1 MFSCLMSLLCCLP
14 LPHPC
19 SPHHCAPPPL
29 HPPLPLLRWR
39 LSSLKAALKLC
50 FFQHSPNCSYKEFE
64 MWTNKR
70 NCSWVMELIKTGFLQ
85 IRIISLLDALFSAQT
100 GLLFSVSVLCPSP
113 DTHSSLRLSLIL
125 SHISGLCGAPDVT
138 AGQVLGIC
146 RRAVWMCVL
155 APSLS
160 WSQRNI
166 CLLFSRQVCSVH
178 LLPAS
183 RLFFMTFLRT
193 FSSLL
198 CHSCPNVSYGL
209 KTCWELSGV

>member
-1 MFSCLMSLLCCLP
+1 MVLP
-14 LPHPC
+14 LLWQ
-19 SPHHCAPPPL
+19 APPCFPVWCLCSAVCLCPIPALPISVL
-29 HPPLPLLRWR
+29 HHLSILPLLRWR

-100 GLLFSVSVLCPSP
+100 GLLFSVSVLCPSL

-138 AGQVLGIC
+138 AGWVLGIC
-146 RRAVWMCVL
+146 RRAVWMCVCWHPL
-155 APSLS
+155 CFGARETSA
-160 WSQRNI
+160 
-166 CLLFSRQVCSVH
+166 FSSAGRFAQSI
-178 LLPAS
+178 
-183 RLFFMTFLRT
+183 
-193 FSSLL
+193 SSLL
-198 CHSCPNVSYGL
+198 VGCFSWHF
-209 KTCWELSGV
+209 